1 MFLIQIQFL
10 DQNVFLIQIQ
20 FLDQNG
26 FLHQTLKMFLIR
38 ILNQNEF
45 LHEIDFWIKLNFWI
59 ILTKTAI
66 AFWRLCVEFEEVGN
80 SNFAVE
86 HLEFDFQAVL
96 ILEMSSTDVVAV
108 EEFINSSLFSKS
120 FFCLKNFNFC
130 QNFGN
135 LNFGAKIWT
144 LQIGEIQNPT
154 F

>member
-1 MFLIQIQFL
+1 M
-10 DQNVFLIQIQ
+10 
-20 FLDQNG
+20 
-26 FLHQTLKMFLIR
+26 HRKIR
-38 ILNQNEF
+38 SFIA
-45 LHEIDFWIKLNFWI
+45 KLLVKVRHRFGIGSASVRPLRSWFDI
-59 ILTKTAI
+59 GSPKPTKWRFGRSLILTKTAI
-66 AFWRLCVEFEEVGN
+66 AFWRLCVEFGEVGN